1 MKKFLIAT
9 IAVVLCSTAV
19 QAGEY
24 LPYMGIDYVNMSPN
38 VSARYPD
45 NYNAGSLTAGVKF
58 VDFGSIEFFAERA
71 MKEKETVDDSVS
83 RGRLYGFG
91 VDGILNVY
99 NLSQGA
105 ILASVGYG
113 RISAK
118 LKHNGKML
126 KDDGNDLRLG
136 LGGELNPSENWG
148 FRSMFRYS
156 LTDSKAYKN
165 AKEFSIGVRYYFY

>member
-1 MKKFLIAT
+1 MKKLLLLTAA
-9 IAVVLCSTAV
+9 AVMFSVSAN
-19 QAGEY
+19 AGEY
-24 LPYMGIDYVNMSPN
+24 MPYMGIDYVNMSPN
-38 VSARYPD
+38 VSAKYPD
-45 NYNAGSLTAGVKF
+45 NYDAGSIMAGLKF
-58 VDFGSIEFFAERA
+58 VDFGAVEVFAERSLKK
-71 MKEKETVDDSVS
+71 KESVDGVMS
-83 RGRLYGFG
+83 RGRMYGFG
-91 VDGILNVY
+91 IDGIINAY

-118 LKHNGKML
+118 LKYDGKML

-148 FRSMFRYS
+148 FRAMFRYS

-165 AKEFSIGVRYYFY
+165 SKELTIGTRYYFY

>member
-9 IAVVLCSTAV
+9 IAAVLCSTAV

-24 LPYMGIDYVNMSPN
+24 LPYMGIDYVNMNPN
-38 VSARYPD
+38 VNARYPD
-45 NYNAGSLTAGVKF
+45 NYNTGSLVAGLKF
-58 VDFGSIEFFAERA
+58 VDFGSIEFFAERS
-71 MKEKETVDDSVS
+71 MKEKESIGDVVS
-83 RGRLYGFG
+83 HGRLYGFG
-91 VDGILNVY
+91 VDGILNAY

-118 LKHNGKML
+118 LKHDGKML

-165 AKEFSIGVRYYFY
+165 AKEFSLGVRYYFY

>member
-1 MKKFLIAT
+1 MKKLLLLTAA
-9 IAVVLCSTAV
+9 AVMISSSVN
-19 QAGEY
+19 AGEY
-24 LPYMGIDYVNMSPN
+24 MPYMGIDYVNMSPN
-38 VSARYPD
+38 VNAKYPD

-71 MKEKETVDDSVS
+71 MKEKETVDDAVS

-91 VDGILNVY
+91 VDGILNAY

-118 LKHNGKML
+118 LKHNGAML
-126 KDDGNDLRLG
+126 KDHGNDLRLG

-156 LTDSKAYKN
+156 LTDSDAYKN
-165 AKEFSIGVRYYFY
+165 SKEFSIGVRYYFY

>member
-1 MKKFLIAT
+1 MKKFLLAT
-9 IAVVLCSTAV
+9 VAAVLCSTSV

-24 LPYMGIDYVNMSPN
+24 LPYMGIDYINMSPN
-38 VSARYPD
+38 VSAKYPD
-45 NYNAGSLTAGVKF
+45 NYNTGSLTAGVKF
-58 VDFGSIEFFAERA
+58 VDFGSIEFFAERS
-71 MKEKETVDDSVS
+71 MKEKETVDGVVS
-83 RGRLYGFG
+83 RGRVYGFG
-91 VDGILNVY
+91 VDGILNAY

-118 LKHNGKML
+118 LKHNGEML

-136 LGGELNPSENWG
+136 LGGELNPSEDWG
-148 FRSMFRYS
+148 FRTMFRYS

>member
-1 MKKFLIAT
+1 MKKLLLLTAA
-9 IAVVLCSTAV
+9 AVMFSASAN
-19 QAGEY
+19 AGEY
-24 LPYMGIDYVNMSPN
+24 MPYMGIDYVNLSPN
-38 VSARYPD
+38 VSAKYPD
-45 NYNAGSLTAGVKF
+45 NYDTGSIMAGLKF
-58 VDFGSIEFFAERA
+58 VDFGAVEVFAERSLKK
-71 MKEKETVDDSVS
+71 KEQVDGVMS
-83 RGRLYGFG
+83 RGRMYGFG
-91 VDGILNVY
+91 IDGIINAY

-118 LKHNGKML
+118 LKYNGEML

-148 FRSMFRYS
+148 FRAMFRYS

>member
-9 IAVVLCSTAV
+9 VAAVMCSTAV

-24 LPYMGIDYVNMSPN
+24 LPYMGIDYVNMNPN
-38 VSARYPD
+38 VSARFPD

-58 VDFGSIEFFAERA
+58 MDIGSIEFFAERS
-71 MKEKETVDDSVS
+71 MKEKENVDGIVS
-83 RGRLYGFG
+83 RGRMYGFG
-91 VDGILNVY
+91 VDGILNAY
-99 NLSQGA
+99 NLSQGT

-118 LKHNGKML
+118 LKHNGEMT
-126 KDDGNDLRLG
+126 KDDGNDLRFG
-136 LGGELNPSENWG
+136 VGGELNPSENWG
-148 FRSMFRYS
+148 FRAMFRYS

-165 AKEFSIGVRYYFY
+165 AKEFTIGTRYYFY

>member
-9 IAVVLCSTAV
+9 IAAVLCSTAV

-24 LPYMGIDYVNMSPN
+24 LPYMGIDYVNMNPN

-71 MKEKETVDDSVS
+71 MKEKETVDGAVS
-83 RGRLYGFG
+83 RGRVYGFG
-91 VDGILNVY
+91 VDGILNAY

>member
-1 MKKFLIAT
+1 MKKILIA
-9 IAVVLCSTAV
+9 AVAVLLSTAV

-24 LPYMGIDYVNMSPN
+24 LPYVGVDYVNMNPN
-38 VSARYPD
+38 VNAKYPD
-45 NYNAGSLTAGVKF
+45 NYNTGSLTAGMKF
-58 VDFGSIEFFAERA
+58 VDLGSIEFFAERS
-71 MKEKETVDDSVS
+71 MKEKETVDGAVS
-83 RGRLYGFG
+83 RGRIYGFG
-91 VDGILNVY
+91 VDGILNAY

-118 LKHNGKML
+118 LKYNGVML

-148 FRSMFRYS
+148 LRSMFRYS

-165 AKEFSIGVRYYFY
+165 AKEFTIGMRYYFY